1 MFSPAEA
8 VTNDDVVMWEKHG
21 VFAVGTDVMDAFD
34 QIDVLTKAAQIYIN
48 ARCMGFE
55 PDGMTKEQ
63 MQELTDV
70 FHLPK

>member
-1 MFSPAEA
+1 MGK
-8 VTNDDVVMWEKHG
+8 TRR
-21 VFAVGTDVMDAFD
+21 FAVGTDVMDAFD

-63 MQELTDV
+63 MQGTDGRV
-70 FHLPK
+70 PSSEINIKSNL